1 MFVNIFESFKLL
13 DKSSFPWILGYIIS
27 SIIIAVLDAIGLGL
41 IFVFF
46 NQLLANDINIIQ
58 NDVIKFLKIP
68 NYFNFN
74 YLTFLIIILFTMRT
88 ILLFASSWVIFSMRR
103 YVELNFISLLFKRY
117 LNHSYI
123 WYLGKNSSD
132 LVNNISH
139 NSSLVIQNIIIGTLD
154 IIGSFLI
161 ISFLILTLG
170 TFQPVATFIS
180 VSLFSLF
187 GVLFIIIIQ
196 KKSQNWGKELV
207 TASALRFRSVKE
219 PLFGLKTVKIFNLE
233 RFYTNKVRKTTHKYL
248 TIILKQGIVQITPRL
263 ILETVLIIFV
273 IMAIFFAV
281 SSGVDPQRIIPSMA
295 IFAAASIRILPL
307 MTKMFVAVQLIK
319 FSENALDKL
328 REDLVIKE
336 KSILKKIK
344 TTNFYTRSDFRLR
357 FLNISFKYPNSRVK
371 NLEKINITI
380 KEKQKIAL
388 VGPSGSGK
396 TTLADII
403 LGLYKP
409 TFGQISLNG
418 KKINEYPTNFF
429 SYVPQ
434 DPFMIEDT
442 LKNNIVLG
450 VDENNIDEKKLSN
463 AIKDSV
469 LEDFINKLP
478 EGLDTLV
485 GENGHGL
492 SGGEKQRIAIA
503 RGLYRDSKVFVLDEP
518 TSSLDALA
526 ENEFTKSL
534 NKISMSKTIIMIAH
548 RLSGIKNFEK
558 IIFLENGKIS
568 DIGKFTNLYNKNKN
582 FKIMVDLMSL
592 DTKLE
597 KNK

>member
-1 MFVNIFESFKLL
+1 MFANIFESFKLL
-13 DKSSFPWILGYIIS
+13 DKTSFPWILGYIIS

-74 YLTFLIIILFTMRT
+74 YLTIFIIVLFTLRTIILFVS
-88 ILLFASSWVIFSMRR
+88 LWVIFSMRR
-103 YVELNFISLLFKRY
+103 YVELNFVNLLFKRY
-117 LNHSYI
+117 LNHPYVWHLS
-123 WYLGKNSSD
+123 KSSSD
-132 LVNNISH
+132 LINNISH
-139 NSSLVIQNIIIGTLD
+139 NSSLVIQNIIVGTLD
-154 IIGSFLI
+154 IVASFLI
-161 ISFLILTLG
+161 ISFIILTLG
-170 TFQPVATFIS
+170 IFQPVATFIS
-180 VSLFSLF
+180 VSLFSF
-187 GVLFIIIIQ
+187 VGVLFILIIQ
-196 KKSQNWGKELV
+196 KKSQTWGKDLV
-207 TASALRFRSVKE
+207 AASASRFRSVRE
-219 PLFGLKTVKIFNLE
+219 PLYGLKTVKIFNLE
-233 RFYTNKVRKTTHKYL
+233 NFYINQVRKTTKEYL
-248 TIILKQGIVQITPRL
+248 TVNLKQGMAQISPRL
-263 ILETVLIIFV
+263 ILETVLVIFV
-273 IMAIFFAV
+273 IIAIFFAI
-281 SSGVDPQRIIPSMA
+281 SSGIEPQKIIPTMA

-307 MTKMFVAVQLIK
+307 ITKMFVSLQLIK
-319 FSENALDKL
+319 FSENALDEL
-328 REDLVIKE
+328 RDDIALKE
-336 KSILKKIK
+336 RLLLKK
-344 TTNFYTRSDFRLR
+344 TTINFYKK
-357 FLNISFKYPNSRVK
+357 LNFKIEFSNLSFKYPKSRIK
-371 NLEKINITI
+371 TLNKINITI
-380 KEKQKIAL
+380 REKQKIAL
-388 VGPSGSGK
+388 VGVSGSGK

-409 TFGQISLNG
+409 TSGKILLNG
-418 KKINEYPTNFF
+418 KIIKEFPTNFF

-450 VDENNIDEKKLSN
+450 VNKNNIDEKKLSN

-478 EGLDTLV
+478 KGLDTLV
-485 GENGHGL
+485 GENGLGL

-534 NKISMSKTIIMIAH
+534 NKISITKTIIMIAH

-568 DIGKFTNLYNKNKN
+568 DVGQFTNLYNKNKN
-582 FKIMVDLMSL
+582 FKIMVDLMSM
-592 DTKLE
+592 DKKIGE
-597 KNK
+597 K